1 MQFNRSQVRHA
12 VTMLFTGDPK
22 EHPDLAAV
30 LQEMGLS
37 AEEKILHDRHPLVVA
52 AAAANPGE
60 PFVLAPMKAVTPS
73 SVLDAEGEVFDQ
85 FRYLL
90 GEVFIPLS
98 VCATARQC
106 LLRLTSCFWC
116 AGRSL
121 LSTVAEAV
129 SRPAQFGTST
139 VSGGASGGWY
149 ADVQRFVCLPF
160 FSCVPEKHQHV
171 RLPGRPGGPVIC
183 KSP

>member
-1 MQFNRSQVRHA
+1 
-12 VTMLFTGDPK
+12 MLFTGDPK

-52 AAAANPGE
+52 AAAANPGA
-60 PFVLAPMKAVTPS
+60 PFVLAPMKTQNPS
-73 SVLDAEGEVFDQ
+73 SVLHAEGDVFDK

-90 GEVFIPLS
+90 GEVLIPLS
-98 VCATARQC
+98 RLSVCARQC

-121 LSTVAEAV
+121 FSTFAEAL
-129 SRPAQFGTST
+129 S
-139 VSGGASGGWY
+139 
-149 ADVQRFVCLPF
+149 
-160 FSCVPEKHQHV
+160 
-171 RLPGRPGGPVIC
+171 
-183 KSP
+183 